1 VSTNVDIT
9 RRADVAGWRLRC
21 LETAGFDA
29 ATAALLAGDCGY
41 DVHGLITLVEAGC
54 PPHLAVR
61 ILAPIDRK
69 PRPC

>member
-1 VSTNVDIT
+1 MSTDVDIV
-9 RRADVAGWRLRC
+9 RRADVAEWRERC
-21 LETAGFDA
+21 LEAAGFDP
-29 ATAALLAGDCGY
+29 ATAAILAGDCGY

-61 ILAPIDRK
+61 ILAPLDRK